1 MVRTTGHSNKIAIDS
16 IKKDAR
22 NRHARRVLHPTMTNN
37 PIDTDVFEVN
47 PYEGHPS
54 LTQLESEVLWEY
66 AKLSQHVKIVSF
78 LPNFGT
84 KADF

>member
-1 MVRTTGHSNKIAIDS
+1 
-16 IKKDAR
+16 
-22 NRHARRVLHPTMTNN
+22 MTNN

-78 LPNFGT
+78 LPHFET